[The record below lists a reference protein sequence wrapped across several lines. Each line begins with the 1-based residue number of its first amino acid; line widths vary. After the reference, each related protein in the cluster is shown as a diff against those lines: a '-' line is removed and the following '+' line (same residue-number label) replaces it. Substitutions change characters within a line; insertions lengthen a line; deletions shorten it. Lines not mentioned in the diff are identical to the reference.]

1 MNKTEL
7 IEHINRLYK
16 EDLNAISK
24 LPDDIVEVEYVGKSY
39 VAFKYME
46 TLDDVFKVLHIL
58 RKTLGTYKLESYFT
72 FNGYSLEIVYR
83 FESLKDVTFKFN
95 CRDTENALEVLSQG
109 KCQLVERSQ
118 PMRKTVVCG
127 A

>member
-24 LPDDIVEVEYVGKSY
+24 LPDDIVEVEYVGRYY
-39 VAFKYME
+39 VSFKYMK

-58 RKTLGTYKLESYFT
+58 RKTLGTYKLKSYST
-72 FNGYSLEIVYR
+72 FDGYTLEIWYK